1 LYKKLTGMHKKIYLL
16 FITLLMGFS
25 VVNFVSCRKDAPTPS
40 PVVTPPPPPAP
51 DPCAGKTIVV
61 SAASTVAN
69 CTSDGTVTITATGS
83 TGFTYK
89 LNAAGTYQASNS
101 FAGLAA
107 ATYTVFAKDVDGCE
121 KTASVTVGSASAI
134 SVTSATTN
142 ATNCAANGSITVT
155 AIGGTGFTYKLN
167 AGGTYQASNVFNN
180 VAAGAYIVFA
190 KSAGGCEGS
199 ASATVSSTNTITVGA
214 TPVASA
220 NCGTDGTI
228 TVNAA
233 GSTGFTYKLNAGGTY
248 QASNIFTGLAAGA
261 YTVFAKDG
269 GGCENSAAATVAVN
283 NTAGPLFT
291 NVRSL
296 LNVRCVSCHNNTF
309 ANGGAN
315 WQVDCNIV
323 TLQARINQ
331 RAVVEGSMPAGG
343 PPLTAAEKAIIT
355 NWIAAGG
362 KFTD

>member
-1 LYKKLTGMHKKIYLL
+1 
-16 FITLLMGFS
+16 MGFS
-25 VVNFVSCRKDAPTPS
+25 VVNFVSCRKDSPTPD
-40 PVVTPPPPPAP
+40 PVVPVTPPAV

-61 SAASTVAN
+61 SAVSTVAN
-69 CTSDGTVTITATGS
+69 CTSDGTVTVTATGG

-101 FAGLAA
+101 FTGLAA
-107 ATYTVFAKDVDGCE
+107 ATYTVFAKDADGCE
-121 KTASVTVGSASAI
+121 KTASVTVGSASAVT
-134 SVTSATTN
+134 VTSATAN

-155 AIGGTGFTYKLN
+155 ATGGTGFTYKLN
-167 AGGTYQASNVFNN
+167 AAGTYQASNVFNN
-180 VAAGAYIVFA
+180 IAAGSYIVFA
-190 KSAGGCEGS
+190 KSAVGCEGS
-199 ASATVSSTNTITVGA
+199 ASAVVSSTSTITVGA
-214 TPVASA
+214 ATTASA
-220 NCGTDGTI
+220 NCSVNGTI

-233 GSTGFTYKLNAGGTY
+233 GSTGFTYKLNAGGAY

-261 YTVFAKDG
+261 YTVFAKDA
-269 GGCENSAAATVAVN
+269 GGCENSAAATIAVN
-283 NTAGPLFT
+283 NTAGPLFI

-296 LNVRCVSCHNNTF
+296 LSTRCVSCHNNSV

-315 WQVDCNIV
+315 WQIDCNIV
-323 TLQARINQ
+323 SLQGRINQ

-343 PPLTAAEKAIIT
+343 PPLSASEKAIIT